1 MFWFFVELEN
11 VVLLNKLLLCFLEFK
26 NTMVRRILACLFLLL
41 AAFSLYQCGRKGTPT
56 GGIKDIIPPKMIKA
70 EPENMNINFK
80 ADKIRLYFDEYIT
93 LKDIQNQ
100 LIVSPPLKNLP
111 VITPAGGASKYIE
124 IQLKDTLKE
133 NTTYTIN
140 FGQSIVDNNEG
151 NPNSFLTYVFSTGS
165 YIDSLSLKGVVEDAF
180 KKKAETFIS
189 VMLYEIDSTYT
200 DSTIYKKPPNY
211 ITNTLDS
218 TVIFEL
224 KNLKKG
230 KYALF
235 GLKDEGKN
243 HVFDQKLDKIAF
255 LNDTISLPTE
265 ETYLLTLF
273 KEQAN
278 YSASV
283 PKFEAKNKIAFG
295 YQGNYNEIVINTLT
309 KLPDTIKT
317 KITKERDKD
326 TLNYWF
332 TPFEVDSLLFTIAN
346 ESIKVIDTFVVKK
359 RKVELDT
366 LVLKPNKSGAIGFED
381 IFTLA
386 ANTPIIKT
394 DTSKIDL
401 MDKDSIPIKYEAFLD
416 SLDNSIRVN
425 FEKKPNERYRLAI
438 LPGLIEDFFGKT
450 NDTVVYN
457 LKTNSY
463 ADYGNFELTLSGN
476 VNYPVIIQLTDE
488 KGDVKRELY
497 ATEPDAFSFNN
508 INPGKYLIRVITDA
522 NKNKKWDTGNY
533 LKKIQPE
540 RVSHSPKLIEMRANW
555 EEKYDF
561 ILLE

>member
-1 MFWFFVELEN
+1 LFWFFVELEN

>member
-41 AAFSLYQCGRKGTPT
+41 ASFSLYQCGRKGTPT

-189 VMLYEIDSTYT
+189 VMLYEIDSAYT

-295 YQGNYNEIVINTLT
+295 YQGDYNEIVINTLT

-346 ESIKVIDTFVVKK
+346 ESLKVIDTFVVKK